1 MAGIMRVLLGA
12 LPFLLPTFFFP
23 SLSFFFSFT
32 IYFSHELARMLSPL
46 SLSRSPSIRPIVACT
61 LDQGRI
67 YFTFLF
73 LSLSLSGSWREHL
86 RAFIRI
92 VQRTKMHGSLY
103 FRTVCKKIGVKFRP
117 DPISK
122 IDYIYIDSFFVY
134 HVHCWRVINVFIF
147 NSTRKDYHRSIRS
160 FVISWPRNLKSINIK
175 KRIGGYLL
183 PKKKLNPFF
192 FSSLFSTSVAT
203 LRYVTLRYI
212 TSRYIARHRRET

>member
-73 LSLSLSGSWREHL
+73 LSLSLSL
-86 RAFIRI
+86 RKLERTFTRVYKNSLAYENARI
-92 VQRTKMHGSLY
+92 VV
-103 FRTVCKKIGVKFRP
+103 FPNGV
-117 DPISK
+117 
-122 IDYIYIDSFFVY
+122 
-134 HVHCWRVINVFIF
+134 
-147 NSTRKDYHRSIRS
+147 
-160 FVISWPRNLKSINIK
+160 
-175 KRIGGYLL
+175 
-183 PKKKLNPFF
+183 
-192 FSSLFSTSVAT
+192 
-203 LRYVTLRYI
+203 
-212 TSRYIARHRRET
+212 

>member
-1 MAGIMRVLLGA
+1 
-12 LPFLLPTFFFP
+12 
-23 SLSFFFSFT
+23 
-32 IYFSHELARMLSPL
+32 
-46 SLSRSPSIRPIVACT
+46 
-61 LDQGRI
+61 
-67 YFTFLF
+67 
-73 LSLSLSGSWREHL
+73 
-86 RAFIRI
+86 
-92 VQRTKMHGSLY
+92 MHGSLY

-192 FSSLFSTSVAT
+192 FLLSFPRPSQPYVT
-203 LRYVTLRYI
+203 LRYVTLRHVTLQDIGEKHKPPVYI
-212 TSRYIARHRRET
+212 LSYIL

>member
-23 SLSFFFSFT
+23 SLSLFFFFYDLLLPRIGAHAFPS
-32 IYFSHELARMLSPL
+32 LPL
-46 SLSRSPSIRPIVACT
+46 SSSLDPSDRGMHPRSRSN
-61 LDQGRI
+61 
-67 YFTFLF
+67 LF
-73 LSLSLSGSWREHL
+73 HFSFSLSLSLSGSWREHL

-92 VQRTKMHGSLY
+92 VQRTKVKHGSLY

-160 FVISWPRNLKSINIK
+160 FVIS
-175 KRIGGYLL
+175 
-183 PKKKLNPFF
+183 
-192 FSSLFSTSVAT
+192 
-203 LRYVTLRYI
+203 
-212 TSRYIARHRRET
+212 